1 MSNSQLVK
9 FFLINFLLCSR
20 VYGAHKEGTFM
31 KVLEINPEYK
41 ECLQKWLSSEPI
53 PVNIPYHT
61 LEADKEILSKVI
73 RYAPSQERLNIQK
86 AFNRIELKKELRG
99 VNAIRRI
106 TPSETGQHPITLK
119 EVRKKILNKVN
130 LYINVKNFTVTFIR
144 SRKGLLLVH

>member
-119 EVRKKILNKVN
+119 EVRKKILKIADYHYLLDDFDINILKV
-130 LYINVKNFTVTFIR
+130 
-144 SRKGLLLVH
+144 